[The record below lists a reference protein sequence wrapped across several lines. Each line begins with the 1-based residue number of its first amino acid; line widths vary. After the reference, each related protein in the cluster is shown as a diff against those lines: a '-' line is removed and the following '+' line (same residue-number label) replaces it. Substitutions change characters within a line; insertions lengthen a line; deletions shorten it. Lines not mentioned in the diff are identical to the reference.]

1 MFESIEKIEL
11 LDIFPGVS
19 RLHSTYTRRACHAFV
34 FRLSGESCY
43 HFPGED
49 ILLAQGQMLFIPQGA
64 SYTVE
69 ILSKELSRYLVVNFT
84 GELQPLR
91 PKKFN
96 LERWADFQHI
106 CSRLSRLRT
115 AEDSG
120 DQFRRLAL
128 FYEILSRL
136 VDMEK
141 YSVFSDRV
149 GRNIEPAVEYLREHM
164 FDAELKIGELH
175 TLCGIS
181 DTYFRRLFMERFG
194 VGPKQYV
201 QDQRLRQAKVIL
213 ENGECDSVGQ
223 AAELAG
229 FEDSLYF
236 SKVFKKRYGYPPS
249 LYRKNEKPI

>member
-1 MFESIEKIEL
+1 MFENIEKIEL

-19 RLHSTYTRRACHAFV
+19 RRHSTYTRRACHAFV
-34 FRLSGESCY
+34 FRLSGDSVY

-49 ILLAQGQMLFIPQGA
+49 IHLAQGQMLFIPQGA

-69 ILSKELSRYLVVNFT
+69 LLSEGISRYLVVNFR

-96 LERWADFQHI
+96 LEGWADFQHI
-106 CSRLSRLRT
+106 CSRLSRLRPV
-115 AEDSG
+115 EDGG

-141 YSVFSDRV
+141 SSVFSDQA
-149 GRNIEPAVEYLREHM
+149 GRNIEPAVEYLWEHM
-164 FDAELKIGELH
+164 FDAELKISDLH
-175 TLCGIS
+175 TLCEIS
-181 DTYFRRLFMERFG
+181 DTHFRRLFMDRFG
-194 VGPKQYV
+194 LGPKQYV

-213 ENGECDSVGQ
+213 EHGECDSVGQ
-223 AAELAG
+223 VAALTG

-249 LYRKNEKPI
+249 RLPEK